1 VPLEDPV
8 SSHEEPGAHPEEPA
22 EFHVE
27 PSRVAEERVRLGVE
41 PAASPADGAMFHVE
55 PVGSGEEP
63 AGSTEEPASADAE
76 PSTARAGTA
85 FHVEP
90 PALGAG
96 TAMFHVEPSTSG
108 AGTVMSHA
116 EPPASS
122 EKEAELAAAG
132 LFGDRLALARRY
144 ADHLVTT
151 GVERGLIGPREA
163 PRIWGRHLLNC
174 AVVAELLPDGA
185 RVVDLGSGA
194 GLPGIPFVLTR
205 PDVSVV
211 LVEPLARRVD
221 WLREVVE
228 DLGLPVEIERG
239 RAEEPAVRARWEG
252 ADVVTARA
260 VAPLARLAG
269 WALPLLR
276 TGGALL
282 ALKGASATDEAARD
296 ATAVRRL
303 GGTDPRVVRC
313 GVGVVDPPST
323 VVVVERSRGTGRR
336 PARRPR
342 RREERT

>member
-1 VPLEDPV
+1 
-8 SSHEEPGAHPEEPA
+8 
-22 EFHVE
+22 
-27 PSRVAEERVRLGVE
+27 
-41 PAASPADGAMFHVE
+41 MFHVE
-55 PVGSGEEP
+55 PRVFHGG
-63 AGSTEEPASADAE
+63 TEL
-76 PSTARAGTA
+76 

-90 PALGAG
+90 P
-96 TAMFHVEPSTSG
+96 PS
-108 AGTVMSHA
+108 
-116 EPPASS
+116 
-122 EKEAELAAAG
+122 AARV
-132 LFGDRLALARRY
+132 FGERVALARRY
-144 ADHLVTT
+144 AVHLLTT

-163 PRIWGRHLLNC
+163 PRIWDRHLLNC

-194 GLPGIPFVLTR
+194 GLPGIPLILAR
-205 PDVSVV
+205 PDISVV

-228 DLGLPVEIERG
+228 DLALPVEVERG
-239 RAEEPAVRARWEG
+239 RAEESDVRARWEG

-260 VAPLARLAG
+260 VAPLGRLAG
-269 WALPLLR
+269 WALPLAR

-282 ALKGASATDEAARD
+282 ALKGASAVDEAARD

-303 GGTDPRVVRC
+303 GGSDPRVVRC

-336 PARRPR
+336 PSRAR

>member
-1 VPLEDPV
+1 MTPTPL
-8 SSHEEPGAHPEEPA
+8 PEEP
-22 EFHVE
+22 
-27 PSRVAEERVRLGVE
+27 PS
-41 PAASPADGAMFHVE
+41 
-55 PVGSGEEP
+55 
-63 AGSTEEPASADAE
+63 
-76 PSTARAGTA
+76 
-85 FHVEP
+85 
-90 PALGAG
+90 
-96 TAMFHVEPSTSG
+96 
-108 AGTVMSHA
+108 
-116 EPPASS
+116 
-122 EKEAELAAAG
+122 AAAVFDG
-132 LFGDRLALARRY
+132 RLASARRY
-144 ADHLVTT
+144 AAHLVTT

-163 PRIWGRHLLNC
+163 PRVWERHLLNC

-194 GLPGIPFVLTR
+194 GLPGIPLALAR
-205 PDVSVV
+205 PDISVV

-276 TGGALL
+276 TGGSLL
-282 ALKGASATDEAARD
+282 ALKGASAADEVARD

-303 GGTDPRVVRC
+303 GGAAPRVVRC
-313 GVGVVDPPST
+313 GVGVVDPPGT

-336 PARRPR
+336 PVRSR